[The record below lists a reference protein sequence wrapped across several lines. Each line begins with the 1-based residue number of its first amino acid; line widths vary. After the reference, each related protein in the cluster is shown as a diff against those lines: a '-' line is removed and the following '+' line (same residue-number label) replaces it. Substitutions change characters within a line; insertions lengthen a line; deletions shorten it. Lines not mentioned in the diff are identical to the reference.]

1 MMTEMVA
8 VVLDELLV
16 AGLIL
21 GIALV
26 HLLPASLPGVP
37 FVSRGSSLSAAGG
50 ISIVYAFLH
59 LFPELDAHRDAL
71 EDVDLI
77 VATLTAEHIYGLVF
91 IGIALF
97 YGLERVATLSQATD
111 LPSPLK
117 DMGISDHSVFWA
129 HIGGFVVYNAFIGY
143 VIVQGRTGT
152 ESTLLFAFAMGFH
165 LFGNDEAMEQHYH
178 KLYNNVGQWIL
189 AGAVIAGG
197 LVALVY
203 TLSDAAFTVLLGF
216 LTGGVIFNAIK
227 DELPRTRESRFW
239 AFALGSLVYALILFS
254 L

>member
-1 MMTEMVA
+1 MGAFAGTAVA
-8 VVLDELLV
+8 DDLLV
-16 AGLIL
+16 AALVL

-26 HLLPASLPGVP
+26 HLLPGYLPGVP
-37 FVSRGSSLSAAGG
+37 FVSRRSILSAAGG

-59 LFPELDAHRDAL
+59 LFPELDAHRSSL
-71 EDVDLI
+71 EGVDLI
-77 VATLTAEHIYGLVF
+77 VATLTADHIYILVF

-97 YGLERVATLSQATD
+97 YGLERIAALSEAIE
-111 LPSPLK
+111 LPTSL
-117 DMGISDHSVFWA
+117 GRFSNQSVFWV
-129 HIGGFVVYNAFIGY
+129 HIGGFIVYNAFIGY
-143 VIVQGRTGT
+143 VLVQGRTGA
-152 ESTLLFAFAMGFH
+152 ESSLLFAFAMGFH

-178 KLYNNVGQWIL
+178 ELYSDVGQWIL

-197 LVALVY
+197 LGALVY
-203 TLSDAAFTVLLGF
+203 TLSDVAFTILLGF

-239 AFALGSLVYALILFS
+239 AFALGSIVYALILFA